1 MPPPKKQSKIGEG
14 AAMVG
19 TYVEGTDVED
29 DGMDVEGTDVEG
41 TDVED
46 DGTDV
51 EGTDEEDDKGAAA
64 EDDKGA
70 AAEDDKGAATEK
82 RNGEFEDLLSTRFP
96 PGMTV
101 DQFAAE
107 LERYGEFIT
116 D

>member
-19 TYVEGTDVED
+19 TDVED
-29 DGMDVEGTDVEG
+29 DGTDVEG

-70 AAEDDKGAATEK
+70 ATKK

-101 DQFAAE
+101 DEFAAA